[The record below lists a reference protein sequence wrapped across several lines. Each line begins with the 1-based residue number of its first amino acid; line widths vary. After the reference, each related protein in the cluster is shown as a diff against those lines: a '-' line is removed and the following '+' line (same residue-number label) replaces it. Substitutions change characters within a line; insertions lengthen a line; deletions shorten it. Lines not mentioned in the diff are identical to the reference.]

1 MSPTTDQPETEIGD
15 ALDRLAASATTQ
27 ANCMFQLALM
37 VARIAAEPCADTY
50 KEEAAQALLGLIRA
64 KPKSNVVR
72 LFGAP
77 GAAADEPSD
86 ASPVEQFAAPLTRA
100 AP

>member
-27 ANCMFQLALM
+27 SNCMFQLALM
-37 VARIAAEPCADTY
+37 VARIAVEPCAESY
-50 KEEAAQALLGLIRA
+50 KEEAAQALMSLIRA

-77 GAAADEPSD
+77 RAAPGEAAGDTT
-86 ASPVEQFAAPLTRA
+86 VVQFAAR
-100 AP
+100 

>member
-15 ALDRLAASATTQ
+15 ALDRLAAAATTQ
-27 ANCMFQLALM
+27 SNCLFQLALM
-37 VARIAAEPCADTY
+37 VARIAVEPCAESY
-50 KEEAAQALLGLIRA
+50 KEETAQALMGLIRA

-77 GAAADEPSD
+77 RAAVDEPAG
-86 ASPVEQFAAPLTRA
+86 ASTVVQFAAR
-100 AP
+100 